1 MTVTAQADPQ
11 CFDVQIP
18 LTDAPAGP
26 AYILDPQ
33 IRLALRMAWATRR
46 PLLVVG
52 EPGCG
57 KTDLAAALANAWQV
71 PLHSQVV
78 HARTEAQDLMFHFD
92 AVARLADAQV
102 YQHLKSQHRGD
113 GDPLDAGNYLR
124 PGALWWLINPQSALS
139 LNDRRPENRRFT
151 PPPGVIDGQS
161 TNGSVVLIDEIDKGN
176 EEVAE
181 GLLEVLDTL
190 RFDVPWTGQRVQVGE
205 GGLPSSSMVI
215 LTSNGARDLPAPFL
229 RRCIVLAIELPK
241 DKATLEAWLLQRAK
255 AHHSAN
261 ECSEDAMKHAAAL
274 IAVDRAVATSDERY
288 KPGLAEYLY
297 LIDAVAKLASN
308 QPPANQMELV
318 TELAPSVTTEKG
330 KAVAYP

>member
-1 MTVTAQADPQ
+1 MIHDPKCFADSL
-11 CFDVQIP
+11 P
-18 LTDAPAGP
+18 LSQQTDGP
-26 AYILDPQ
+26 TYILEPKT
-33 IRLALRMAWATRR
+33 RLALRMAWATRR

-57 KTDLAAALANAWQV
+57 KTDLASALASAWQV

-102 YQHLKSQHRGD
+102 YQYPKCGD

-139 LNDRRPENRRFT
+139 LNGSRPGHRKFT

-241 DKATLEAWLLQRAK
+241 DKAALETWLLQRAQ
-255 AHHSAN
+255 AHHSAS

-274 IAVDRAVATSDERY
+274 IAADRAVALRDERY

-308 QPPANQMELV
+308 QPPTNQMELV

-330 KAVAYP
+330 KAVAHP

>member
-1 MTVTAQADPQ
+1 MTATAHADPQ
-11 CFDVQIP
+11 GFDANIS
-18 LTDAPAGP
+18 LTDAQAGP
-26 AYILDPQ
+26 TYILDPQ
-33 IRLALRMAWATRR
+33 SRLALRMAWATRR

-57 KTDLAAALANAWQV
+57 KTDLAAALASAWQV

-78 HARTEAQDLMFHFD
+78 HARTEAQDLMFQFD

-102 YQHLKSQHRGD
+102 YQHLKTQHGGD

-124 PGALWWLINPQSALS
+124 PGSLWWLINPQSALS
-139 LNDRRPENRRFT
+139 LNDSRPKNRRFS
-151 PPPGVIDGQS
+151 PPPGVIEGQA

-190 RFDVPWTGQRVQVGE
+190 RFDVPWTGQRVQAGE

-241 DKATLEAWLLQRAK
+241 DKTALEIWLVQRAQ
-255 AHHSAN
+255 AHHSVH

-274 IAVDRAVATSDERY
+274 IAADRAVALRDERY

-297 LIDAVAKLASN
+297 LIDA
-308 QPPANQMELV
+308 
-318 TELAPSVTTEKG
+318 
-330 KAVAYP
+330 